1 MDPRERFQDLR
12 VAISAALDGR
22 QAQIWTCLPA
32 FIVAYDAVRQT
43 AQVQVTI
50 GMQTIDPL
58 SNTSNPIIINIQ
70 PISDCPVVFPHGGG
84 YSLTFP
90 IQPGDEC
97 LLHVSSRCIDGWW
110 GQGGIVQQ
118 GDLRMHDLSDCFVSV
133 GPRSL
138 PNVLSA
144 VSTNTVQLRSDDGQ
158 AYVEI
163 AGGHVVNIVT
173 PSDVNITAG
182 GKIKL
187 QANEIDMTATQDIDM
202 TATVVDVTGPITA
215 TAEITAEFGSA
226 NITLST
232 HVHGGVTTGG
242 SETTGPIG

>member
-12 VAISAALDGR
+12 VAVSAALDGR

-32 FIVAYDAVRQT
+32 FIVSYDAVRQT
-43 AQVQVTI
+43 CQVQCTI
-50 GMQTIDPL
+50 GIQTIDPL
-58 SNTSNPIIINIQ
+58 SNTSNPIIINI
-70 PISDCPVVFPHGGG
+70 PVINDCPVVFPHGGG
-84 YSLTFP
+84 FSLTFP
-90 IQPGDEC
+90 ILPNDEC

-118 GDLRMHDLSDCFVSV
+118 GDLRMHDLSDCFVMV

-144 VSTNTVQLRSDDGQ
+144 VSTSTVQLRSDDGQ
-158 AYVEI
+158 AYIEI

-182 GKIKL
+182 GSIKL
-187 QANEIDMTATQDIDM
+187 QAGAGIDMTAATDIDL
-202 TATVVDVTGPITA
+202 TAPSLDVVAATVFTGTVRANGHPID
-215 TAEITAEFGSA
+215 E
-226 NITLST
+226 T
-232 HVHGGVTTGG
+232 HLHTEVQTGG
-242 SETTGPIG
+242 DLSGPVA